1 MTHNSKDMEGI
12 QQNIFTLIPSP
23 WMNGA
28 IFTSLKDGYTAIRW
42 WILWS
47 WFVFVQM
54 VEVFSHSP
62 LRLFYYAIVKSC
74 FMSLLIHWLLP
85 WDEVIEQSMFIATM
99 RWGSTVVNGGKKS
112 ASYRTMFTLYHSSNK
127 FPCRRVLW
135 LFLICVLPN
144 SSRADDHLVLWRLCV
159 WLHDTLLHFQSASQI
174 TMLGSEC
181 LCKPSVQLLSR
192 MHPCTLAQ
200 GMHHCTLAEALTSEG
215 VLILVWK
222 CL

>member
-62 LRLFYYAIVKSC
+62 LRLFYYEIVKSC

-99 RWGSTVVNGGKKS
+99 RWGSTVVSGGKNRPPTELCS
-112 ASYRTMFTLYHSSNK
+112 LCTTAQ
-127 FPCRRVLW
+127 
-135 LFLICVLPN
+135 IN
-144 SSRADDHLVLWRLCV
+144 SLADECCGYFSFAF
-159 WLHDTLLHFQSASQI
+159 FQTAAVQTI
-174 TMLGSEC
+174 T
-181 LCKPSVQLLSR
+181 
-192 MHPCTLAQ
+192 
-200 GMHHCTLAEALTSEG
+200 
-215 VLILVWK
+215 
-222 CL
+222 